1 LLNTSC
7 KLALAGGIPGVAAYG
22 FYMLIMAPPTCNSS
36 GDVTPLNVR
45 DNTYIEPPFFLKI

>member
-1 LLNTSC
+1 MLNTSC